1 MLRKVN
7 ELKGFTIGAT
17 DDDIGKVIE
26 FYFDDQKWT
35 VRYLVA
41 DTGSWLA
48 GRKVLVSP
56 VALRKVDWKE
66 KSIHIALTK
75 EQVEES
81 PNIDTDKP
89 VSRQQETAYSD
100 YYNYPYYWTGPY
112 LWGPASFP
120 RRVIAPR
127 TTGEPRLPR
136 QGAGS
141 DDVHLRSTKEVTGY
155 YIEAKDGDIGNV
167 EDFMMDDENWAIR
180 YIVVDTANWWPGKKV
195 LVSPEWIK
203 DVGWSKSRVSVDLSR
218 EGIRNSPELDQ
229 AAPISRDY
237 EKRLYEHYERL
248 EHWSR

>member
-1 MLRKVN
+1 MLRRKVN
-7 ELKGFTIGAT
+7 ELKGFAIGAT
-17 DDDIGKVIE
+17 DGDIGKVIE
-26 FYFDDQKWT
+26 FYFDDQNWT

-100 YYNYPYYWTGPY
+100 YYNYPYYWAGPY

-141 DDVHLRSTKEVTGY
+141 DDVHLRSTK
-155 YIEAKDGDIGNV
+155 A
-167 EDFMMDDENWAIR
+167 A
-180 YIVVDTANWWPGKKV
+180 VVNRCVK
-195 LVSPEWIK
+195 
-203 DVGWSKSRVSVDLSR
+203 RVRRRPCPL
-218 EGIRNSPELDQ
+218 GFLL
-229 AAPISRDY
+229 
-237 EKRLYEHYERL
+237 RLCIAFHQPLLLPTLAHRAF
-248 EHWSR
+248 